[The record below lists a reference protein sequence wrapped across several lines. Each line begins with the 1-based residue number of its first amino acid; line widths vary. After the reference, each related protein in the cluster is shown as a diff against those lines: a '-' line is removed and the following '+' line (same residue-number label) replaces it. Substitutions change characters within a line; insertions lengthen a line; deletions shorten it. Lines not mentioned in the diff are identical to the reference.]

1 MGRVAQRK
9 VNPPRLA
16 RYSLTRDEILHA
28 ALEICATEPLD
39 QLTMKRVADSLG
51 AGITSIYW
59 HYRRKEDLLS
69 ALTDELF
76 SRFSL
81 LMPSPERGVWA
92 AALHQHFDSYRSIMR
107 TDPTMIDLLIVHGD
121 HYSERSTTLLRDL
134 INPVL
139 DRLTQAGFAP
149 TSATAC
155 YLSLS
160 HYTRGVLLVDSQ
172 LRSARRPD
180 GSSKPSLASDELR
193 LANRCSED
201 TVPSAELDA
210 SFHTGLNVIIQRYVA
225 DLKR

>member
-1 MGRVAQRK
+1 MARVAQKK

-39 QLTMKRVADSLG
+39 LLTMKRVAESLG
-51 AGITSIYW
+51 SGITSIYW
-59 HYRRKEDLLS
+59 YYRRKENLLS

-81 LMPSPERGVWA
+81 LMPSPEHGTWA

-107 TDPTMIDLLIVHGD
+107 TDPTLIELVIMHGD
-121 HYSERSTTLLRDL
+121 HYSERSTILLRDL
-134 INPVL
+134 INPLL
-139 DRLTQAGFAP
+139 DRLIQAGFSP

-155 YLSLS
+155 YLTLS

-172 LRSARRPD
+172 LRSARQPD
-180 GSSKPSLASDELR
+180 GSSKPSLAGDELR
-193 LANRCSED
+193 LANPRSED
-201 TVPSAELDA
+201 TDRSAELDA
-210 SFHTGLNVIIQRYVA
+210 SFDTGLNMIIQMYAA
-225 DLKR
+225 DLNR